1 MFPLGGRALDDD
13 QRAKARVVN
22 QTPNAERLKYGSQTA
37 GAKLRGR
44 EGKSPDRRLRSLNS
58 C

>member
-1 MFPLGGRALDDD
+1 MFRFGGRALDDD

-22 QTPNAERLKYGSQTA
+22 QTPNARTLKRGSQTA

-44 EGKSPDRRLRSLNS
+44 EGKSPDRRLRSLNL

>member
-1 MFPLGGRALDDD
+1 MFRSGGRALDGD
-13 QRAKARVVN
+13 QRAKAQVAN
-22 QTPNAERLKYGSQTA
+22 QTPNAGTYKRRSQTA

-44 EGKSPDRRLRSLNS
+44 EGKSPDRRLRSLNF

>member
-1 MFPLGGRALDDD
+1 VFPFGGRALDGGD
-13 QRAKARVVN
+13 RAKARAAN
-22 QTPNAERLKYGSQTA
+22 QTPNTRRYKLGSQTA

>member
-1 MFPLGGRALDDD
+1 MLLFGGRALDEN
-13 QRAKARVVN
+13 QRAKARVLN
-22 QTPNAERLKYGSQTA
+22 QTPNTREPKHKSQTA

-44 EGKSPDRRLRSLNS
+44 EGKSPDRRLRSLNI